1 MAQKIQFL
9 RNKTVQ
15 ASKSAATTALVA
27 KLSAST
33 NAGEPIIC
41 TYNYNDNGTEKVGV
55 LFGIAAGDATKQ
67 TDNTY
72 SGGHYT
78 IYETGEGV
86 STSVTTAI
94 ADAINALD
102 VKDSAVNNSYVSAV
116 SEENGKISVS
126 RVALPVTGVESTITA
141 NQFVSKIELTDTKVK
156 AIYSAITSS
165 QVTRTETEA
174 LKGITVEEALGNLA
188 SAASTLSTSQTVT
201 LAALNT
207 PTEGYV
213 KTYQLKQ
220 GDEVV
225 GKIDIPKDLVV
236 TSGSVVYGTWSDN
249 TFTENSTAS
258 STGTDT
264 ALKLVIANQ
273 QAPVYIN
280 TKSLVDIYTAGSGI
294 SVSQNN
300 ISINLATTQ
309 DGNAALETTNGL
321 KVSKVRTSSSYGD
334 SVTYP
339 IITNVTFTPVEKETL
354 LDTALKNVDRNVATL
369 ANEVLNNEKV
379 VANALTAM
387 NSAAGFDENGKYSA
401 VSGATYIASATS
413 VKDATAKLDAAIKTL
428 STSSANIAAG
438 DGISLTTATG
448 STNTQTIA
456 VKYDATSV
464 TLNTDGKLQV
474 GTIDCGEY

>member
-9 RNKTVQ
+9 RNKEVQ
-15 ASKSAATTALVA
+15 ASKTAATTALVA

-41 TYNYNDNGTEKVGV
+41 TYKYTDNNEEKVGV

-86 STSVTTAI
+86 STSVTSAI
-94 ADAINALD
+94 AEAINNLD
-102 VKDSAVNNSYVSAV
+102 VTDSEVSDNYVSSV
-116 SEENGKISVS
+116 SETDGKINVI
-126 RVALPVTGVESTITA
+126 RKEIPVIGVEGTA
-141 NQFVSKIELTDTKVK
+141 TDNQFVSKIELSEKKVK
-156 AIYSAITSS
+156 ATYSSISSS
-165 QVTRTETEA
+165 QVTRTETET
-174 LKGITVEEALGNLA
+174 LKGTTVEDALGNLA
-188 SAASTLSTSQTVT
+188 SAASTVSTSQKVT
-201 LAALNT
+201 LAALDT

-220 GDEVV
+220 GEEEV

-339 IITNVTFTPVEKETL
+339 IITDVTFTPVEKETL
-354 LDTALKNVDRNVATL
+354 LDTALKNVDGNVATL
-369 ANEVLNNEKV
+369 ANEVLKNEKV
-379 VANALTAM
+379 VADALTAM
-387 NSAAGFDENGKYSA
+387 NDAAGFDENGKYSA
-401 VSGATYIASATS
+401 VSGATYIAEATS

-438 DGISLTTATG
+438 NGISLTSATD

-456 VKYDATSV
+456 VQYDATSV
-464 TLNTDGKLQV
+464 TLNTEGKLQV

>member
-9 RNKTVQ
+9 RNKDVQ

-41 TYNYNDNGTEKVGV
+41 TYKYTDNGTEKVGV
-55 LFGIAAGDATKQ
+55 LFGIAAGDATQ
-67 TDNTY
+67 QADNTY

-86 STSVTTAI
+86 STSVTSAI

-102 VKDSAVNNSYVSAV
+102 VTDSVVENQYVSSV
-116 SEENGKISVS
+116 SESDGKITVT
-126 RVALPVTGVESTITA
+126 REAIPVIGVECTA
-141 NQFVSKIELTDTKVK
+141 ETDQFVSKIELSDNKVK
-156 AIYSAITSS
+156 ATYSSISSS
-165 QVTRTETEA
+165 QVTRTETDT
-174 LKGITVEEALGNLA
+174 LKGTTVEDALSNLV
-188 SAASTLSTSQTVT
+188 SAASTLSTSQKVDLTA
-201 LAALNT
+201 LAT

-213 KTYQLKQ
+213 KTYKLTQ
-220 GDEVV
+220 GETEV

-249 TFTENSTAS
+249 TFTENTTDS

-273 QAPVYIN
+273 EDPVYIN

-294 SVSQNN
+294 AVSNN
-300 ISINLATTQ
+300 AISINLATTQ
-309 DGNAALETTNGL
+309 DGNAVLETTNGL
-321 KVSKVRTSSSYGD
+321 KVTKVQTSSSYGN
-334 SVTYP
+334 SVNYP
-339 IITNVTFTPVEKETL
+339 TITDVKFTPVKKEDT
-354 LDTALKNVDRNVATL
+354 LDTALKNVDTNVATL
-369 ANEVLNNEKV
+369 ANEVLKNEKV
-379 VANALTAM
+379 VADALTAM
-387 NSAAGFDENGKYSA
+387 NDAAGFDENGKYSA
-401 VSGATYIASATS
+401 VSGATYIANATS

-438 DGISLTTATG
+438 EGISLTPSTD

-456 VKYDATSV
+456 VKCDSASV
-464 TLNTDGKLQV
+464 TLNTEGKLQV